1 VTTAIC
7 PPEFSSESFALTV
20 ERSMTAAPDALFQ
33 AWTHFDQWF
42 SAPECTLMRPEV
54 NAPYF
59 FEVHAA
65 GQRHPHYGR
74 FLRLDPDRLV
84 ELTWFT
90 SATKNETVV
99 TVELTASGSGT
110 QLWLTH
116 AGFPD
121 EESRD
126 QHQTAWPQVLAHLD
140 EVIRSASTGNTAEGA
155 G

>member
-1 VTTAIC
+1 MEITIC
-7 PPEFSSESFALTV
+7 PPDLSSESFALTV
-20 ERSMTAAPDALFQ
+20 ERSMMAAPDALFQ
-33 AWTHFDQWF
+33 AWTHFEQWF
-42 SAPECTLMRPEV
+42 SAPGCTLMRPEV

-74 FLRLDPDRLV
+74 FLRLEPDRLV

-90 SATKNETVV
+90 SATKGETVV
-99 TVELTASGSGT
+99 TGDLTASGSGT
-110 QLWLTH
+110 HLRLTH

-126 QHQTAWPQVLAHLD
+126 QHQTAWPHVLAHLD
-140 EVIRSASTGNTAEGA
+140 EVIHSASTGSRAEGA